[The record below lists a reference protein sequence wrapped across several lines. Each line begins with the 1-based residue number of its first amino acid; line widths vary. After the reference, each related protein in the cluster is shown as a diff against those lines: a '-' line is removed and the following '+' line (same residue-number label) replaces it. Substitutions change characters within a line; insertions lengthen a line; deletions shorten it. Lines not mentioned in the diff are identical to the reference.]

1 MDIVAENCITG
12 RTGDEILVASVEQA
26 KQEGLRPHLYTHP
39 IGVHGHAAGPTI
51 GLYYKDGPVG
61 GMGTYPLYPN
71 TCYALELN
79 TKVSVPEWDD
89 EELWVMREETVCFKE
104 DGKLDYLMEEHD
116 VFKLVQ

>member
-12 RTGDEILVASVEQA
+12 RTGMRSSLPLWSRQGRGAA
-26 KQEGLRPHLYTHP
+26 PHLYTHP
-39 IGVHGHAAGPTI
+39 SGSTATPPGPTI
-51 GLYYKDGPVG
+51 GLFYKDGPVG
-61 GMGTYPLYPN
+61 GMGEYPLYPN

-89 EELWVMREETVCFKE
+89 DELWVMREETVCFKE
-104 DGKLDYLMEEHD
+104 DGKLEYLMEDHD